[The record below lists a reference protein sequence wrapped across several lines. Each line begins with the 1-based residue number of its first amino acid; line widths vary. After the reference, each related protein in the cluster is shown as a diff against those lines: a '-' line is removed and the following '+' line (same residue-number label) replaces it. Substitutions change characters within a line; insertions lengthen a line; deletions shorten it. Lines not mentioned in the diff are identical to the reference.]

1 MAAVS
6 EDVVE
11 THLPKLR
18 EMLRS
23 RVLRVL
29 RDNESYVP
37 GCLFFLFWT
46 YLAGANFQ
54 FQISVQG
61 ATFFSKTR
69 GHIAGCSDPSPLRT
83 VRALHFY
90 REKISALSPLVD
102 SRRIVSTHARR
113 SQHFDVFFSIF
124 ANVLSKS

>member
-1 MAAVS
+1 MSTTTLESKKEMAAVS

-83 VRALHFY
+83 VCLLY
-90 REKISALSPLVD
+90 TSPSPRD
-102 SRRIVSTHARR
+102 
-113 SQHFDVFFSIF
+113 
-124 ANVLSKS
+124 